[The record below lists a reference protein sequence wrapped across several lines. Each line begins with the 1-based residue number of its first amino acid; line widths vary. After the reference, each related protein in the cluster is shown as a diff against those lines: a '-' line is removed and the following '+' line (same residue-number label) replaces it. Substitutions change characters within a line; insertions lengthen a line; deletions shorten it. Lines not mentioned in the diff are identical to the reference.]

1 MKNVKQYELLKT
13 QANFLTEEKKFL
25 KVLKPK

>member
-1 MKNVKQYELLKT
+1 MKKVKQYELLKT
-13 QANFLTEEKKFL
+13 QTNFLTEEKKFL